1 MIFGR
6 YNERAQQVLLKA
18 REYSQKLKHSYIGT
32 EHILLG
38 LISTEGPSKVIL
50 TNYDITEDKIIG
62 RIKEYIGEGDIN
74 YMLPEVPL
82 TPRAKRL
89 LDNAMN
95 KAGSLGHN
103 YISPE
108 HMLLSLIGEKD
119 SVAYTILGNLGVNF
133 DELKEAIINNFNG
146 IEPIENSVSTVKK
159 NKRVYR
165 RR

>member
-95 KAGSLGHN
+95 KAGSLVHN

-119 SVAYTILGNLGVNF
+119 SVVILMHDTKDVSNSSNV
-133 DELKEAIINNFNG
+133 LKESIQYLKSEGYTFKNFYD
-146 IEPIENSVSTVKK
+146 IL
-159 NKRVYR
+159 
-165 RR
+165 